1 MADAAPVLPDL
12 LAPGLRLV
20 LCGSA
25 VSAVSAKV
33 RAPYAGPGNK
43 FWPVLHEAGITPRRF
58 QPSEWQRLLK
68 LGIGLTDINKQE
80 SGADSALSAAADD
93 PDALA
98 RKIEAYRPKWLAFTA
113 KRPAQV
119 FFRNTFGIRS
129 KHSRRALMG
138 AVFRSQDIGSR
149 GITFFIRNKIGFNL
163 DLYFLKGDALLDIKI
178 IEITVIGIYHNPI
191 SGLLI

>member
-119 FFRNTFGIRS
+119 FFRNTFGIRQVDY
-129 KHSRRALMG
+129 G
-138 AVFRSQDIGSR
+138 PQDQRLGETRLFVLPS
-149 GITFFIRNKIGFNL
+149 
-163 DLYFLKGDALLDIKI
+163 
-178 IEITVIGIYHNPI
+178 P
-191 SGLLI
+191 SGLAIRYWDSTPWHDLGRHIGARTDEHQAPL